1 MQASA
6 DAPSIVAMV
15 DSVSKKYTKAP
26 PLRVWDVLCDGH
38 RYADWVMGT
47 KEIRAVD
54 DGFPAVG
61 TAIHFTAGVG
71 PITYKNKTTVRS
83 STEMQCLELEAHGW
97 PAGSVRIVLT
107 IEPSGE
113 GCNLTFDEH
122 PLRGPARWL
131 HNPVTNVVFN
141 VRTSMILDNLIKLA
155 ESGEPTNV
163 EPAASETADSGG
175 PGSDSATNPDTD
187 ADVGAVPSPGSDGGS
202 DGVTTQSSEET
213 AADATA
219 QPSGAVSGDE
229 HE

>member
-1 MQASA
+1 
-6 DAPSIVAMV
+6 MV

-26 PLRVWDVLCDGH
+26 PLRVWDVLCDGY

-54 DGFPAVG
+54 DGFPTVG

-71 PITYKNKTTVRS
+71 PITYRNKTTVRS
-83 STEMQCLELEAHGW
+83 SVEMQCLELEAHGW

-141 VRTSMILDNLIKLA
+141 ARTSMILGNLIKLA
-155 ESGEPTNV
+155 ESGEPV
-163 EPAASETADSGG
+163 QPAGSEPTDSDTG
-175 PGSDSATNPDTD
+175 PSSD
-187 ADVGAVPSPGSDGGS
+187 
-202 DGVTTQSSEET
+202 QEI
-213 AADATA
+213 
-219 QPSGAVSGDE
+219 SGAPVSRDE
-229 HE
+229 DE